1 MTATH
6 FILHQYDISP
16 FSQKAQKMMGL
27 KGLAWHSIEMPLIAP
42 KPDVE
47 ALTGGYRGTPV
58 LQYGADIYVENW
70 MIARALDHYEP
81 SLPRLNRQG
90 ALQAAGGYAWSERFF
105 MPLLQTAFATYK
117 DQWDDDFRADRQQVF
132 PEVDFNTLAVVDPER
147 RSQVRAFVNAIAAQL
162 TSGSDFLNGDYPD
175 GWDVHVW
182 GMCWMIHSALPDL
195 IPVVNAFPAVANWY
209 QQMSDLGVGER
220 ADVTIELAWS
230 QLKQSQKAPLPDTP
244 DDEPLRDW
252 LGQQVMV
259 GTGSAD
265 RGASTGV
272 LLAVDGEQVVIA
284 SEPLEGVNAQVWFPR
299 FGYALSLA
307 NQLSQ

>member
-1 MTATH
+1 
-6 FILHQYDISP
+6 
-16 FSQKAQKMMGL
+16 
-27 KGLAWHSIEMPLIAP
+27 
-42 KPDVE
+42 
-47 ALTGGYRGTPV
+47 
-58 LQYGADIYVENW
+58 
-70 MIARALDHYEP
+70 
-81 SLPRLNRQG
+81 
-90 ALQAAGGYAWSERFF
+90 

-132 PEVDFNTLAVVDPER
+132 PDVYFNTLAVVDPER
-147 RSQVRAFVNAIAAQL
+147 RSQVRAFVSAIAAQL
-162 TSGSDFLNGDYPD
+162 TSSSDFLNGDYPD

-209 QQMSDLGVGER
+209 KQMSDLGVGER

-244 DDEPLRDW
+244 VDEPLRDW
-252 LGQQVMV
+252 LGQQVLV

-265 RGASTGV
+265 RGASAGR

-284 SEPLEGVNAQVWFPR
+284 SEPRQGVSAQVWFPR
-299 FGYALSLA
+299 FGYALNLA
-307 NQLSQ
+307 TQLSQ

>member
-6 FILHQYDISP
+6 LILHQYDISP

-27 KGLAWHSIEMPLIAP
+27 KGLAWQSVEMPLIAP

-47 ALTGGYRGTPV
+47 ALTGGYRGTPI
-58 LQYGADIYVENW
+58 LQRGADIYVDNW
-70 MIARALDHYEP
+70 MIARALDHYDS

-105 MPLLQTAFATYK
+105 TPLLQTAFATYK

-132 PEVDFNTLAVVDPER
+132 PNVDFNTLAIVDPER
-147 RSQVRAFVNAIAAQL
+147 LSQVRAFVSAIAAQL
-162 TSGSDFLNGDYPD
+162 TSGSDFLNGDHPD
-175 GWDVHVW
+175 VWDVHVW

-195 IPVVNAFPAVANWY
+195 IPVLTAFPAVANWY

-220 ADVTIELAWS
+220 SDATIELARS
-230 QLKQSQKAPLPDTP
+230 QLKEGQKAPLPDTP
-244 DDEPLRDW
+244 VDEPLRNW
-252 LGQQVMV
+252 LGQQVVV

-265 RGASTGV
+265 RGASTGR

-284 SEPLEGVNAQVWFPR
+284 SEPREGVSAQVWFPR

-307 NQLSQ
+307 NQSP